1 MFSAP
6 LAGCTEEAG
15 PANVLGCT
23 SSDAV
28 NYNVNATMDDS
39 SCDFDSDGDGV
50 ADRYDDAP
58 FDASRSEA
66 LPEEGGGGLV
76 YAILA
81 LLVVCGLA
89 ALLVVKRNE
98 GAASV
103 GSAFAEANQADSMSE
118 AHFGGESKEL
128 PQIDEPQQWEENGVN
143 WSKAADGT
151 LSYWDEASSS
161 WLVYD
166 Q

>member
-1 MFSAP
+1 MY
-6 LAGCTEEAG
+6 
-15 PANVLGCT
+15 
-23 SSDAV
+23 AV
-28 NYNVNATMDDS
+28 
-39 SCDFDSDGDGV
+39 
-50 ADRYDDAP
+50 
-58 FDASRSEA
+58 
-66 LPEEGGGGLV
+66 
-76 YAILA
+76 LA
-81 LLVVCGLA
+81 LVVVCSLA
-89 ALLVVKRNE
+89 DWLVVKRDE

-103 GSAFAEANQADSMSE
+103 GSAFAAANQADSKSE

>member
-1 MFSAP
+1 VINDE
-6 LAGCTEEAG
+6 GCAINQLDTDGDGVNDELDDFIFD
-15 PANVLGCT
+15 ANETL
-23 SSDAV
+23 
-28 NYNVNATMDDS
+28 
-39 SCDFDSDGDGV
+39 DSDGDGV

>member
-1 MFSAP
+1 
-6 LAGCTEEAG
+6 
-15 PANVLGCT
+15 
-23 SSDAV
+23 
-28 NYNVNATMDDS
+28 
-39 SCDFDSDGDGV
+39 
-50 ADRYDDAP
+50 
-58 FDASRSEA
+58 
-66 LPEEGGGGLV
+66 
-76 YAILA
+76 
-81 LLVVCGLA
+81 
-89 ALLVVKRNE
+89 
-98 GAASV
+98 
-103 GSAFAEANQADSMSE
+103 MSE